1 MKFIYVFSEA
11 DRDYLLA
18 RGYTLIKQYGTTPI
32 WVFLNDD
39 KECFEESKL
48 SSHVLSNTLTF

>member
-11 DRDYLLA
+11 DRDYLIA
-18 RGYTLIKQYGTTPI
+18 RGYTLLKQHGTTPI
-32 WVFLNDD
+32 WVFLNDR
-39 KECFEESKL
+39 ECFEESKL

>member
-11 DRDYLLA
+11 DRDYLIS
-18 RGYTLIKQYGTTPI
+18 RGYQMLKQYDLSPI
-32 WVFLNDD
+32 WVFLNDR
-39 KECFEESKL
+39 ECFEESKL

>member
-18 RGYTLIKQYGTTPI
+18 RGYHLMKQHASAPI
-32 WVFLNDD
+32 WVFLND

>member
-18 RGYTLIKQYGTTPI
+18 RGYTLLKQHGATPI
-32 WVFLNDD
+32 WVFLNDR
-39 KECFEESKL
+39 ECFEESKL